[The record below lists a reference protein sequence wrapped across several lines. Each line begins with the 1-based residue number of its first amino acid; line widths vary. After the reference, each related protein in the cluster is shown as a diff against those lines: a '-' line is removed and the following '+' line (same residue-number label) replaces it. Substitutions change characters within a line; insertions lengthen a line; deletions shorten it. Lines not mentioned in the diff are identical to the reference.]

1 MKQKSIKFVTTLRLS
16 LVLLFI
22 LALSVSSSVAMLSIQ
37 KANNAVSERQETL
50 QLALDSKRAHFAWAE
65 NLSSA
70 LGMGTEFTG
79 TTDFTACDLGKWLYS
94 DHTNTSQSERALIN
108 EMIPLHETIHSSAI
122 DLLSLQKKDPKKA
135 KERYVNEVRPNISSL
150 IGILDKLIEEC
161 KADVKASQEHA
172 SRTTTFAIG
181 VTVIIC
187 ILSVFFCY
195 QLAYYIR
202 RNVIQPLIAI
212 QEGSGKL
219 RDGDLSFT
227 IDVQLENEVG
237 DLANDLNDAVS
248 KLRGYIM
255 EIERVME
262 AYSNG
267 DLTTTCQMEFHGD
280 FVQISECIDAF
291 YDKLHIA
298 FTKIKAASSEINLA
312 SSSTA
317 QVSEEISQGV
327 IEQESTASMLSETIA
342 DILAQVENNTKVMDE
357 SNEAAHT
364 IGEEM
369 HHSNDQI
376 SQLLVAMDDIS
387 KNASEINKI
396 IKTIEDIAFQ
406 TNILALNAAVEA
418 ARAGSA
424 GKGFAV
430 VADEVRNLA
439 SKSSEAAQ
447 MTAELIH
454 RSVDSVSNGSQ
465 MVTRAA
471 DGLQNIETNT
481 KAVIEKIN
489 TVAENSQAQLQAF
502 QQLSSGLQQ
511 ISAVIQTNAS
521 VAQNGTNSSEEL
533 AGMARELDELLQN
546 FRLS

>member
-1 MKQKSIKFVTTLRLS
+1 MKQSIKFITTLRLS
-16 LVLLFI
+16 IVLLFI
-22 LALSVSSSVAMLSIQ
+22 LALSISSSFAMTSIQ
-37 KANNAVSERQETL
+37 KANNDVSKRQETL

-70 LGMGTEFTG
+70 LGLGTEFTG

-94 DHTNTSQSERALIN
+94 DHKEASQTERSLIN
-108 EMIPLHETIHSSAI
+108 EMIPLHETIHSSAVE
-122 DLLSLQKKDPKKA
+122 LLTLQKKNPAKA
-135 KERYVNEVRPNISSL
+135 KKQYINEVRPNISAL

-161 KADVKASQEHA
+161 KNDVAMSQQHA
-172 SRTTTFAIG
+172 SRTTFFAISA
-181 VTVIIC
+181 TIILC
-187 ILSVFFCY
+187 LLSVLFCY
-195 QLAYYIR
+195 QLASYIR
-202 RNVIQPLIAI
+202 KNVIQPLIAI

-219 RDGDLSFT
+219 RDGDLNFT

-237 DLANDLNDAVS
+237 ELANDLNDAVS
-248 KLRGYIM
+248 SLRTYIL

-262 AYSNG
+262 SYSNG
-267 DLTTTCQMEFHGD
+267 DLTTTCQMDFHGD
-280 FVQISECIDAF
+280 FLQISECIDAF
-291 YDKLHIA
+291 HDKLHMA

-327 IEQESTASMLSETIA
+327 IEQESTANMLSETISNVL
-342 DILAQVENNTKVMDE
+342 DQVETNTKVMDE
-357 SNEAAHT
+357 SNQAAHI

-376 SQLLVAMDDIS
+376 SQLLIAMDDIS

-489 TVAENSQAQLQAF
+489 SVAQNSQKQLQAF

-511 ISAVIQTNAS
+511 ITAVIQTNAS